1 MLGTLIQVNYMLAMK
16 ILVIIEILDLR
27 GEIITSI
34 FLNPYHSYLLSMYLS
49 LYPQFS
55 LYLIPDQQSFFW

>member
-1 MLGTLIQVNYMLAMK
+1 MPGTLIQINYMLAMK
-16 ILVIIEILDLR
+16 ILVTIEILDLR
-27 GEIITSI
+27 GEIITSS
-34 FLNPYHSYLLSMYLS
+34 FLNPYNSYLLSMYLS